1 MAGFPSLL
9 EGAFS
14 GWSSLDATIQ
24 REFARTRSRLKLAP
38 TPPRRDAS
46 EQDLASLV
54 EGEIIPRLMLAHGG
68 ALDTDVGGAP
78 AANPSGD
85 DFEEVLRLCLGPDPD
100 GLMPFLDALTREGL
114 NLEAVYVEL
123 LIPAARRLG
132 ALWEDDVVS
141 FTDVTI
147 GLGRLQQ
154 AVRLLGS
161 HGETHGQDVDSR
173 SALFAPA
180 PGEQHTF
187 GLFLV
192 EDQFRRAGWRTWME
206 PSASTEDCR
215 DLASGQWFDLVGL
228 SASPAA
234 DVSDLTSA
242 ITRLRALSRNP
253 DLVVMVGGA
262 LFIENPV
269 LISEVGADASA
280 LTAAEALLIAN
291 NCIRRPHSAY

>member
-1 MAGFPSLL
+1 
-9 EGAFS
+9 
-14 GWSSLDATIQ
+14 
-24 REFARTRSRLKLAP
+24 
-38 TPPRRDAS
+38 
-46 EQDLASLV
+46 
-54 EGEIIPRLMLAHGG
+54 
-68 ALDTDVGGAP
+68 
-78 AANPSGD
+78 
-85 DFEEVLRLCLGPDPD
+85 
-100 GLMPFLDALTREGL
+100 MPFLDALRGEGL
-114 NLEAVYVEL
+114 TLEAVYVEL

-161 HGETHGQDVDSR
+161 HGEALESHDGESR

-206 PSASTEDCR
+206 PSASTEDCP

-234 DVSDLTSA
+234 DVADLTTA
-242 ITRLRALSRNP
+242 ITRLRSLSRNP
-253 DLVVMVGGA
+253 NLVVMVGGA
-262 LFIENPV
+262 LFLEHPGLV
-269 LISEVGADASA
+269 GDVGADASA
-280 LTAAEALLIAN
+280 VTAAEALLIAN
-291 NCIRRPHSAY
+291 TCIRRPHSAF